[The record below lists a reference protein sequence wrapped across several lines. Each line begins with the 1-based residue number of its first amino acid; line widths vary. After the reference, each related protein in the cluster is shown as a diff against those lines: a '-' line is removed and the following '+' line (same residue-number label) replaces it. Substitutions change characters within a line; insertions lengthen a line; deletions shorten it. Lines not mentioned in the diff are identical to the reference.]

1 MNVRDHDERYEP
13 VNDSLLGTGSYGYTK
28 LMRER
33 GTGRMYALKYIER
46 GEKITEHVRREI
58 VNHRNLSH
66 PNIVKFKEVLVTP
79 THLAVAMEAIGGG
92 ELFSYVQQQGKFHRF
107 AGEVFLST
115 LDIWCGVFAQHAN
128 LASGFKVRKH
138 TSRPHDDACAQDLR
152 FWILGKEVSTVSR
165 RHKLGRQRIYREFT
179 VAHSRMMAQLQTYGL
194 VGYCCMSC

>member
-92 ELFSYVQQQGKFHRF
+92 ELFSYVQQPG
-107 AGEVFLST
+107 
-115 LDIWCGVFAQHAN
+115 
-128 LASGFKVRKH
+128 
-138 TSRPHDDACAQDLR
+138 
-152 FWILGKEVSTVSR
+152 
-165 RHKLGRQRIYREFT
+165 
-179 VAHSRMMAQLQTYGL
+179 
-194 VGYCCMSC
+194 